1 MLALSVA
8 IDAAAVA
15 AEPAGYYVGGG
26 FGAMGSDVDPG
37 SVTGAVDTPP
47 AEPIGP
53 LSAITSDRSDL
64 TYDAMVG
71 YRFSARYA
79 IELQYLWLGDV
90 SMHADAGQQGG
101 GLDARWRL
109 KGPSVSA
116 VAGWPISSRWDVYA
130 RAGAMFAETD
140 ATLVYTAASGDEP
153 QRIKARETTT
163 ELVWGAGFAYHATP
177 QWTVRLE
184 YQQVPNAGDAGR
196 TGELDVE
203 RITLGWVCHY

>member
-1 MLALSVA
+1 MLALSGA
-8 IDAAAVA
+8 IYAAAVA

-26 FGAMGSDVDPG
+26 FGAMGSDIDTG
-37 SVTGAVDTPP
+37 SLAGAIETP
-47 AEPIGP
+47 AGEPVGP

-64 TYDAMVG
+64 TYDALVG
-71 YRFSARYA
+71 YRFSTRYA

-90 SMHADAGQQGG
+90 SMHAEAGRQDGG
-101 GLDARWRL
+101 VDARWRL

-116 VAGWPISSRWDVYA
+116 IAGWPISPRWDVYM

-140 ATLVYTAASGDEP
+140 ATIVYAASGDEP

-163 ELVWGAGFAYHATP
+163 ELVWGAGFAYNATP

-184 YQQVPNAGDAGR
+184 YQQVPNAGDPGR